1 MMKSCLPAH
10 SRRQLL
16 LSGAALPLL
25 AVLPRPGRA
34 DDDHPGRREPPGG
47 GRELTEEQRAHHA
60 LKRLAYGPRPQDVQA
75 MQRLGAARWLDD
87 FLQAQ
92 LQPQAL
98 PAALAQRLAALPTWQ
113 ESQGELG
120 ERFRQ
125 ALLAQRAQKEAR
137 PGDGADPAMAA
148 APGARPNAPPN
159 VSHSAPP
166 NARRELVRPV
176 LAEAQAQRLWR
187 ALESPAQLQERLVEF
202 WFNHF
207 NVYAGKNAV
216 SVYVGAYEREAI
228 RPHILGRF
236 RDMLGATARHPAMLI
251 YLDNHQSVA
260 PGFQPRRA
268 NARSQ
273 GLNENYARELMEL
286 HTLGVDGGYTQAD
299 VTALARMLTGWTLD
313 PRGLGDG
320 REHPRGR
327 DLFVFD
333 PRRHDHGEKL
343 WLGRRIPA
351 TGPREGRAEGEQA
364 LDLLARHPSTARHLS
379 RKLAQAFVADEPP
392 ASLVER
398 LAQVFLR
405 SDGDLRQWTEAL
417 IQAPEFWSAE
427 HWQAKFKTPYQYLLS
442 ALRAVDAQVEDPAL
456 LAPLL
461 AQAGQPLYGGQTP
474 DGYKT
479 TAAAWRGPEALTQ
492 RVQFASG
499 LAEGRL
505 GRRWQVAASP
515 QQLLATL
522 GPSLQAQTRA
532 ALQGETPGAQLALLL
547 AGPDFMQC

>member
-1 MMKSCLPAH
+1 MKSRLPGS
-10 SRRQLL
+10 SRRRLL
-16 LSGAALPLL
+16 LGCTALPLL
-25 AVLPRPGRA
+25 SGLPLSLHAAEANP
-34 DDDHPGRREPPGG
+34 PRREP
-47 GRELTEEQRAHHA
+47 LSDEERAHHA

-75 MQRLGAARWLDD
+75 MQAQGPARWLDD
-87 FLQAQ
+87 FLRSQ
-92 LQPQAL
+92 LQAQAL
-98 PAALAQRLAALPTWQ
+98 PTSLERRLAGLRTSQ

-120 ERFRQ
+120 QRFRE
-125 ALLAQRAQKEAR
+125 AMLAQRARKAEKSTQEA
-137 PGDGADPAMAA
+137 ADPQ
-148 APGARPNAPPN
+148 
-159 VSHSAPP
+159 S

-176 LAEAQAQRLWR
+176 LLEAQSQRLWR

-236 RDMLGATARHPAMLI
+236 RDMLGATAKHPAMLI

-268 NARSQ
+268 GSRSQ

-299 VTALARMLTGWTLD
+299 VTELARMLTGWTLD
-313 PRGLGDG
+313 PRGLG
-320 REHPRGR
+320 HSR

-333 PRRHDHGEKL
+333 PRRHDHGEKQ
-343 WLGRRIPA
+343 WLGRRIA
-351 TGPREGRAEGEQA
+351 ASSPRNGQQEGEQA

-379 RKLAQAFVADEPP
+379 RKLVQFFVADEPP
-392 ASLVER
+392 ASLIER

-442 ALRAVDAQVEDPAL
+442 ALRAVNAQVDDPAL
-456 LAPLL
+456 LLPLL
-461 AQAGQPLYGGQTP
+461 SQAGQPLYGWQTP

-479 TAAAWRGPEALTQ
+479 LASAWRGPETLTQ

-505 GRRWQVAASP
+505 GRRWEADPRP
-515 QQLLATL
+515 QPLLDTL
-522 GPSLQAQTRA
+522 GPSLQPQTRA
-532 ALQGETPGAQLALLL
+532 ALQGEAPGAQLALLL

>member
-1 MMKSCLPAH
+1 MKPRLPGS

-16 LSGAALPLL
+16 LSSAALPLL
-25 AVLPRPGRA
+25 ASLPKAAGATDASP
-34 DDDHPGRREPPGG
+34 PRREP
-47 GRELTEEQRAHHA
+47 LSDEERAHHA

-75 MQRLGAARWLDD
+75 LQALGPARWLDD
-87 FLQAQ
+87 FLRTQ
-92 LQPQAL
+92 LQPQPL
-98 PAALAQRLAALPTWQ
+98 PASLEQRLAGLRTWR

-120 ERFRQ
+120 ERFRE
-125 ALLAQRAQKEAR
+125 AMLAQRARK
-137 PGDGADPAMAA
+137 AA
-148 APGARPNAPPN
+148 QSAPGEPGAGDAQ
-159 VSHSAPP
+159 A

-176 LAEAQAQRLWR
+176 LLETQSQRLWR

-236 RDMLGATARHPAMLI
+236 RDMLGATARHPAMLV

-268 NARSQ
+268 HARSQ

-299 VTALARMLTGWTLD
+299 VTELARMLTGWTLD
-313 PRGLGDG
+313 PRGLG
-320 REHPRGR
+320 RSR

-333 PRRHDHGEKL
+333 PRRHDHGEKQ

-351 TGPREGRAEGEQA
+351 SSPHTGQQEGEQA

-379 RKLAQAFVADEPP
+379 RKLVQFFLADEPP

-417 IQAPEFWSAE
+417 LQAPEFWQAE

-442 ALRAVDAQVEDPAL
+442 ALRAVNAQVDDP
-456 LAPLL
+456 APLL
-461 AQAGQPLYGGQTP
+461 PLLSQAGQPLYGWQTP

-479 TAAAWRGPEALTQ
+479 VATAWRGPETLTQ

-505 GRRWQVAASP
+505 GRRWEADPRP

-532 ALQGETPGAQLALLL
+532 ALQGEAPGAQVALLL

>member
-1 MMKSCLPAH
+1 MKSRLPGS

-16 LSGAALPLL
+16 LGCAALPLL
-25 AVLPRPGRA
+25 AGLPLSLHAAEASP
-34 DDDHPGRREPPGG
+34 PRREP
-47 GRELTEEQRAHHA
+47 LSDEERAHHA
-60 LKRLAYGPRPQDVQA
+60 LKRLAYGPRPQDVRA
-75 MQRLGAARWLDD
+75 MQTQGPARWLDD
-87 FLQAQ
+87 FLRTQ
-92 LQPQAL
+92 LQPQTL
-98 PAALAQRLAALPTWQ
+98 PASLEQRLAGLHTWR

-120 ERFRQ
+120 QRFRE
-125 ALLAQRAQKEAR
+125 AMLAQRARKAEKPSEGA
-137 PGDGADPAMAA
+137 ADPQ
-148 APGARPNAPPN
+148 
-159 VSHSAPP
+159 S

-176 LAEAQAQRLWR
+176 LLEAQSQRLWR

-236 RDMLGATARHPAMLI
+236 RDMLGATAKHPAMLI
-251 YLDNHQSVA
+251 YLDNHQSVT

-268 NARSQ
+268 GARSQ

-299 VTALARMLTGWTLD
+299 VTELARMLTGWTLD
-313 PRGLGDG
+313 PRGLG
-320 REHPRGR
+320 HSR

-333 PRRHDHGEKL
+333 PRRHDPGEKQ
-343 WLGRRIPA
+343 WLGRRIA
-351 TGPREGRAEGEQA
+351 ASSPRKGQQEGEQA

-379 RKLAQAFVADEPP
+379 RKLVQFFVADEPP

-398 LAQVFLR
+398 LVQVFLR

-417 IQAPEFWSAE
+417 VQAPEFWRAE

-442 ALRAVDAQVEDPAL
+442 ALRAVNARVDDPAL
-456 LAPLL
+456 LLPLL
-461 AQAGQPLYGGQTP
+461 SQAGQPLYGWQTP

-479 TAAAWRGPEALTQ
+479 LASAWRGPETLTQ

-505 GRRWQVAASP
+505 GRRWEADPRP
-515 QQLLATL
+515 QPLLDTL
-522 GPSLQAQTRA
+522 GPSLQPQTRA
-532 ALQGETPGAQLALLL
+532 ALQGEAPGAQLALLL